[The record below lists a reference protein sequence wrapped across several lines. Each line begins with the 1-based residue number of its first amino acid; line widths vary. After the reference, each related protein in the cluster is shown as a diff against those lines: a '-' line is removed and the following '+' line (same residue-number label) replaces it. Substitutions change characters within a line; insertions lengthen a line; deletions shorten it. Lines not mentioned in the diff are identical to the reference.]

1 MYKNSYNHVLVLSF
15 LKRKISF
22 FEKKK
27 FLKFVRSQNK
37 GKKNTCSCSYDAF
50 FLQLLCTLLNQLSQV
65 ICMVNPVT

>member
-1 MYKNSYNHVLVLSF
+1 MYKNSDNHVLVLSF

-22 FEKKK
+22 FEKKN

-37 GKKNTCSCSYDAF
+37 GKKKYISCSYDVF

>member
-1 MYKNSYNHVLVLSF
+1 MYKNSDNHVLVLSF

-22 FEKKK
+22 FEKKI

-37 GKKNTCSCSYDAF
+37 GKKKIHVRVHMMF

>member
-1 MYKNSYNHVLVLSF
+1 MYKNSDNHVLVLSF

-27 FLKFVRSQNK
+27 FLSLCEVKIKVKKIHVRVHMMF
-37 GKKNTCSCSYDAF
+37 F